1 MFRPI
6 RMFQLGTL
14 LCLVA
19 GCATGGTPHNQ
30 NGAQPGTAAAAH
42 AAQPGQVPS
51 ATTGT
56 APDTLPPLPQPPIV
70 PPPISAGESTP
81 GPMGFTQDNGKL
93 NPDIQAYAA
102 EVARTRNIPQ
112 QTVEALLR
120 EARYDET
127 VARLM
132 SPAKTRVRRS
142 WSTYRSR
149 FVEPVRIK
157 AGLQFWQAH
166 QQQLART
173 EQAYGVPASIIVA
186 IIGVETIYGRYTGDF
201 RVLDALAT
209 LGFRYPD
216 PSRPERSQLFRDQL
230 ADLAQLH
237 HEEQLDART
246 VQGSFAGAMGLPQ
259 FMPGSLMRFAVDGDG
274 DGVIDL
280 HDSTADA
287 IASVAAFLRLHGWV
301 PGLPVF
307 APVQLPPQPDALV
320 KGGID
325 PTLDWNTLRD
335 HGATLLPGVQDTTW
349 QHHPLGVIDLR
360 DEPRGTVE
368 YRTGTPNF
376 FAITHYNR
384 SYFYATSVFELAR
397 ELSRQMGR
405 PAPS

>member
-30 NGAQPGTAAAAH
+30 NGAQPVTAAAAQV
-42 AAQPGQVPS
+42 AQPGQEPP
-51 ATTGT
+51 ATAGT
-56 APDTLPPLPQPPIV
+56 APDTLPPLPQSPVV
-70 PPPISAGESTP
+70 PPPVRAGESTP
-81 GPMGFTQDNGKL
+81 GPRGFTQDNGEL
-93 NPDIQAYAA
+93 HPDIQAYAA

-112 QTVEALLR
+112 HTVEALLR

-157 AGLQFWQAH
+157 AGMQFWQAH

-216 PSRPERSQLFRDQL
+216 LSRPERSQLVRDQL

-237 HEEQLDART
+237 HENRLDAYSVR
-246 VQGSFAGAMGLPQ
+246 GSFAGAMGLPQ
-259 FMPGSLMRFAVDGDG
+259 FMPGSLLRYAVDGDR
-274 DGVIDL
+274 DGHIDL
-280 HDSTADA
+280 HNNTADA
-287 IASVAAFLRLHGWV
+287 IASVAAFLRYHGWT
-301 PGLPVF
+301 PGLPIF
-307 APVQLPPQPDALV
+307 APVKLPDNAADLV
-320 KGGID
+320 DGGID
-325 PTLDWNTLRD
+325 PTLSWQTLVER
-335 HGATLLPGVQDTTW
+335 GASVLPGHHDIQW
-349 QHHPLGVIDLR
+349 Q
-360 DEPRGTVE
+360 
-368 YRTGTPNF
+368 
-376 FAITHYNR
+376 
-384 SYFYATSVFELAR
+384 
-397 ELSRQMGR
+397 
-405 PAPS
+405 

>member
-30 NGAQPGTAAAAH
+30 DGAHPGTAPAAP
-42 AAQPGQVPS
+42 AAQPGPVPP

-56 APDTLPPLPQPPIV
+56 APATLPPLPQPPIV

-142 WSTYRSR
+142 WSSYGSR
-149 FVEPVRIK
+149 VVEPVRIK
-157 AGLQFWQAH
+157 AGLSFLEAH

-173 EQAYGVPASIIVA
+173 VHAYGVPASIIVA
-186 IIGVETIYGRYTGDF
+186 IIGVETIY
-201 RVLDALAT
+201 
-209 LGFRYPD
+209 
-216 PSRPERSQLFRDQL
+216 
-230 ADLAQLH
+230 
-237 HEEQLDART
+237 
-246 VQGSFAGAMGLPQ
+246 
-259 FMPGSLMRFAVDGDG
+259 
-274 DGVIDL
+274 
-280 HDSTADA
+280 
-287 IASVAAFLRLHGWV
+287 
-301 PGLPVF
+301 
-307 APVQLPPQPDALV
+307 
-320 KGGID
+320 
-325 PTLDWNTLRD
+325 
-335 HGATLLPGVQDTTW
+335 
-349 QHHPLGVIDLR
+349 
-360 DEPRGTVE
+360 
-368 YRTGTPNF
+368 
-376 FAITHYNR
+376 
-384 SYFYATSVFELAR
+384 
-397 ELSRQMGR
+397 
-405 PAPS
+405 